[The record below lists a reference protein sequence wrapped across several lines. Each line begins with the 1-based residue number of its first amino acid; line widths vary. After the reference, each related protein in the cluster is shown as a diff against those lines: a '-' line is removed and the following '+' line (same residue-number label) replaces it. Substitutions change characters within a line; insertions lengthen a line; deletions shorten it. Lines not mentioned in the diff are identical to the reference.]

1 MLIGHKVNTQTK
13 DEFKNTVLVAAG
25 YNQSWLN
32 AVYEAADLSG
42 EDLDFVA
49 LSKDVF
55 LDPGASLLTSPS
67 FMLGEILETATPNLL
82 IIPEG
87 ERCYMQLLVDP
98 RVHCLIART
107 ALSNG
112 IIAMA
117 AGAQLILSKL
127 APRFRIP
134 SSQLF
139 FQKNLQPAEFARQMF
154 AS

>member
-1 MLIGHKVNTQTK
+1 MLIGQNTITK
-13 DEFKNTVLVAAG
+13 PKNEFKNTVLVAAG

-32 AVYEAADLSG
+32 TVYEAAELNG

-55 LDPGASLLTSPS
+55 LTPNGGLLRSPS
-67 FMLGEILETATPNLL
+67 FMLGEVLETATPNLL
-82 IIPEG
+82 IIPDG

-98 RVHCLIART
+98 RVHYLITRT

-117 AGAQLILSKL
+117 AGAQLVLSRL

-134 SSQLF
+134 PSQLF
-139 FQKNLQPAEFARQMF
+139 FQRNLQPAEFARQIF
-154 AS
+154 A